1 MAENPKAVVDAIINE
16 GKDNTISD
24 ELKIRPM
31 TIRRYAFLEKLDS
44 PFLNPDV
51 KFSVSTI
58 LPSLY
63 VACSDNET
71 LRKYAA
77 YKQSDIDKLYND
89 AYEWSDNIQIDIIPQ
104 LITSVT
110 DQLLEMNKVSPTQRE
125 SDPAKK
131 N

>member
-1 MAENPKAVVDAIINE
+1 MENPKTVVDAILNE
-16 GKDNTISD
+16 GKTNDISID
-24 ELKIRPM
+24 IKSYPM
-31 TIRRYAFLEKLDS
+31 TIRRYAFLEKIDS

-51 KFSVSTI
+51 KFSVNTI

-89 AYEWSDNIQIDIIPQ
+89 AYEWSDNIQIDFIPQ

>member
-1 MAENPKAVVDAIINE
+1 MENPKTVVDAILNE
-16 GKDNTISD
+16 GKTNDISID
-24 ELKIRPM
+24 IKSYPM
-31 TIRRYAFLEKLDS
+31 TIRRYAFLEKIDS

-51 KFSVSTI
+51 KFSVNTI

-71 LRKYAA
+71 LRKYSA